1 MVERIIVIPTS
12 GIPENRDE
20 AVISSIVPDT
30 KSFYAYLSFVLGDN
44 PVLGAMEAFR
54 ILQSGS
60 EGGRLTGG
68 EYSAA
73 LYEKMLKVAATNP
86 EKLNSIDYLMKA
98 VTKDGIV
105 PDKFMRLYS
114 AFQKAVKR

>member
-1 MVERIIVIPTS
+1 
-12 GIPENRDE
+12 
-20 AVISSIVPDT
+20 
-30 KSFYAYLSFVLGDN
+30 
-44 PVLGAMEAFR
+44 MEAFR

-60 EGGRLTGG
+60 EGGRIAGG

-105 PDKFMRLYS
+105 PDKFMKLYS